1 MTAPTRCCRAV
12 VDLVGAELV
21 LSMYISPG
29 ELVAV
34 LPMAP
39 AEVAEHTAR
48 RKQVWEKRNSGKT
61 FPTISRGRLGM
72 PKGFAAETAEATGR
86 EKRTINEAE

>member
-48 RKQVWEKRNSGKT
+48 RKQVWERRQNLGGKT
-61 FPTISRGRLGM
+61 FPTKK
-72 PKGFAAETAEATGR
+72 PQHQKGFAAETAEATGR